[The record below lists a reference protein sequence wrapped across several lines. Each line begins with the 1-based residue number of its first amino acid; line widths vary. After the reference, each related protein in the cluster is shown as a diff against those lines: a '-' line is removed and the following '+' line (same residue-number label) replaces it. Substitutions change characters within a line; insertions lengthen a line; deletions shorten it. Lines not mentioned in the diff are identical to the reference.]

1 MIAREYYLG
10 ILSSRR
16 YIPLFTSS
24 VQWLFRL
31 SCVTI
36 FGFLWTAGRGFSE
49 INIMTK
55 CHVRSTYE

>member
-31 SCVTI
+31 SVLP
-36 FGFLWTAGRGFSE
+36 FLAFCGPRVAAFP
-49 INIMTK
+49 K
-55 CHVRSTYE
+55 